1 MNKDSNDILR
11 LNFENFIWIVFITIS
26 VLNII
31 ADNDEKKFI
40 NANNSVYKTEANNI
54 FELTIF
60 IIFLIYIYFAIRNYN
75 ALSNADDSQ
84 KSLYSIKFIGSIFLV
99 VGSICL
105 IYFQKK
111 QANFMGSPA

>member
-40 NANNSVYKTEANNI
+40 NTNNSVYKTEANNI
-54 FELTIF
+54 FELTIS
-60 IIFLIYIYFAIRNYN
+60 LIYIYFAFRITT
-75 ALSNADDSQ
+75 L
-84 KSLYSIKFIGSIFLV
+84 
-99 VGSICL
+99 
-105 IYFQKK
+105 
-111 QANFMGSPA
+111 

>member
-54 FELTIF
+54 FELTIS
-60 IIFLIYIYFAIRNYN
+60 IIFLIYIYFAIIMFQIIYTMVENNSCFRI
-75 ALSNADDSQ
+75 LIFSFIFIQ
-84 KSLYSIKFIGSIFLV
+84 KGEQLLASGRL
-99 VGSICL
+99 
-105 IYFQKK
+105 
-111 QANFMGSPA
+111 

>member
-54 FELTIF
+54 FEL
-60 IIFLIYIYFAIRNYN
+60 IIFLIYIYFAFRITT
-75 ALSNADDSQ
+75 L
-84 KSLYSIKFIGSIFLV
+84 
-99 VGSICL
+99 
-105 IYFQKK
+105 
-111 QANFMGSPA
+111 

>member
-40 NANNSVYKTEANNI
+40 N
-54 FELTIF
+54 FELTIS
-60 IIFLIYIYFAIRNYN
+60 IIFLIYIYFAFRITT
-75 ALSNADDSQ
+75 
-84 KSLYSIKFIGSIFLV
+84 I
-99 VGSICL
+99 
-105 IYFQKK
+105 
-111 QANFMGSPA
+111 

>member
-1 MNKDSNDILR
+1 MCFLFYSQFLQLIIIGHIMNKDSNDILR

-54 FELTIF
+54 FELTIS
-60 IIFLIYIYFAIRNYN
+60 IIFLIYIYFAFRITT
-75 ALSNADDSQ
+75 L
-84 KSLYSIKFIGSIFLV
+84 
-99 VGSICL
+99 
-105 IYFQKK
+105 
-111 QANFMGSPA
+111 

>member
-54 FELTIF
+54 FELTIS
-60 IIFLIYIYFAIRNYN
+60 LIYIYFAFRITT
-75 ALSNADDSQ
+75 L
-84 KSLYSIKFIGSIFLV
+84 
-99 VGSICL
+99 
-105 IYFQKK
+105 
-111 QANFMGSPA
+111 

>member
-31 ADNDEKKFI
+31 ADNDEKKYI
-40 NANNSVYKTEANNI
+40 NTNDSVYKTEANNI
-54 FELTIF
+54 FELTIS
-60 IIFLIYIYFAIRNYN
+60 ITFLIYIYFAIRNNN
-75 ALSNADDSQ
+75 ALKKADDSQ
-84 KSLYSIKFIGSIFLV
+84 KSLYSVKFIGSVFLI

-111 QANFMGSPA
+111 QTNFIGSPA

>member
-1 MNKDSNDILR
+1 MNKDSNGILR

-54 FELTIF
+54 F
-60 IIFLIYIYFAIRNYN
+60 
-75 ALSNADDSQ
+75 
-84 KSLYSIKFIGSIFLV
+84 
-99 VGSICL
+99 
-105 IYFQKK
+105 
-111 QANFMGSPA
+111 